1 MRSRH
6 LPALLFCL
14 AVPAL
19 CGPAQAE
26 EPTIEFVRGAS
37 VTTGRVL
44 GMGGVA
50 VGVGEGARSQLYNP
64 AASVRR
70 RPPAWG
76 RPFDSDSTLAL
87 VNNPFTARDNGPANL
102 AEEGPP
108 DWLVSTGGALRW
120 RQLAVGGTLLGQSY
134 TTLGD
139 DLSLRQITTMVNLAG
154 VDDRGL
160 VSWGLAASWQETR
173 LLAPRADGEA
183 REVQRRAGTPG
194 LTAGL
199 LLTPPGRSTRVG
211 LAGSLPTN
219 ANAVAVNGGA
229 TLPSGDFA
237 GVHTPWT
244 LTLGASHRLGPMP
257 WNVSP
262 TYAGGVFEGDNPR
275 FGGPRSLLLG
285 VDLGLIGPAKSGLS
299 AGQLASGAAPSE
311 ATLSFAPRAGAEV
324 ELGDLMK
331 VRCGAYWEPG
341 RFDPAAG
348 RLHATGGGDLRL
360 PWLPGWGDRDLRLTG
375 SIDAGRDTM
384 RFGVG
389 LGLW

>member
-1 MRSRH
+1 MRSRL
-6 LPALLFCL
+6 LPALLLCL

-19 CGPAQAE
+19 CGPAKAE

-37 VTTGRVL
+37 ITTGRVL

-183 REVQRRAGTPG
+183 RE
-194 LTAGL
+194 
-199 LLTPPGRSTRVG
+199 
-211 LAGSLPTN
+211 N
-219 ANAVAVNGGA
+219 
-229 TLPSGDFA
+229 
-237 GVHTPWT
+237 
-244 LTLGASHRLGPMP
+244 
-257 WNVSP
+257 
-262 TYAGGVFEGDNPR
+262 
-275 FGGPRSLLLG
+275 
-285 VDLGLIGPAKSGLS
+285 
-299 AGQLASGAAPSE
+299 
-311 ATLSFAPRAGAEV
+311 
-324 ELGDLMK
+324 
-331 VRCGAYWEPG
+331 
-341 RFDPAAG
+341 
-348 RLHATGGGDLRL
+348 
-360 PWLPGWGDRDLRLTG
+360 
-375 SIDAGRDTM
+375 
-384 RFGVG
+384 
-389 LGLW
+389 